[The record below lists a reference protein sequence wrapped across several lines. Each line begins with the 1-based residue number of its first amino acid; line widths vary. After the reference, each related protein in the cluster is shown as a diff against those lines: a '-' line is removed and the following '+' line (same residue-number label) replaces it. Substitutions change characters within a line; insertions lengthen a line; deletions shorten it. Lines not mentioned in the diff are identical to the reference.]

1 MLIDSERCG
10 LIESLEN
17 PVPSLSVVYYF
28 VGTTIT
34 DADSYHV
41 SPVGWKSMQE
51 VRKWEKNGLLVLCLY
66 VRHANV
72 CVYTQDAFSE

>member
-41 SPVGWKSMQE
+41 SRWMEIDAGSKKMG
-51 VRKWEKNGLLVLCLY
+51 KNGLPVLCLY
-66 VRHANV
+66 VRHANI
-72 CVYTQDAFSE
+72 YTQDAFSE